1 MIEITKRKGYT
12 EGMWGVKTMVENN
25 KRRHRACFTG
35 HRPHKLHQPESVVI
49 AALEAKIREAIDDGF
64 VTFISGMAWGVDIWA
79 AEIVLRLKAEGHPIH
94 LIAAVPYEGFEKSW
108 DDDWKQRYHEAL
120 AAADLVKYVCEH
132 YHRGCYQIRNEW
144 MVDRSA
150 RLIAAYT
157 GEKGG
162 TKNTVDYAARK
173 GVQTVFV
180 L

>member
-1 MIEITKRKGYT
+1 MADKY
-12 EGMWGVKTMVENN
+12 
-25 KRRHRACFTG
+25 
-35 HRPHKLHQPESVVI
+35 HKLHQPESVVI
-49 AALEAKIREAIDDGF
+49 AALEEKIREAIDDGF

-94 LIAAVPYEGFEKSW
+94 LVAAVPYEGFERGW
-108 DDDWKQRYHEAL
+108 DDDWKRRYYAVL
-120 AAADLVKYVCEH
+120 SAADLVKYICDH
-132 YHRGCYQIRNEW
+132 YHHGCFQIRNEW

-162 TKNTVDYAARK
+162 TKNTVDYATRK
-173 GVQTVFV
+173 GVQTIFV

>member
-1 MIEITKRKGYT
+1 MPT
-12 EGMWGVKTMVENN
+12 ESEL
-25 KRRHRACFTG
+25 RLRRACFTG

-49 AALEAKIREAIDDGF
+49 AALEVRIREAISNGF

-79 AEIVLRLKAEGHPIH
+79 AEIVLRLKAEGLPIH
-94 LIAAVPYEGFEKSW
+94 LIAAAPYKGFERSW
-108 DDDWKQRYHEAL
+108 DADWQRRYKAVMD
-120 AAADLVKYVCEH
+120 AADYVKFVCPH
-132 YHRGCYQIRNEW
+132 YHRGCFQIRNEW

-150 RLIAAYT
+150 LLIAAYT
-157 GEKGG
+157 GEAGG

>member
-1 MIEITKRKGYT
+1 MAT
-12 EGMWGVKTMVENN
+12 ESEL
-25 KRRHRACFTG
+25 RLHRACFTG
-35 HRPHKLHQPESVVI
+35 HRPHKLHQPESFLI

-79 AEIVLRLKAEGHPIH
+79 AEIILRLKTEGHPIH

-108 DDDWKQRYHEAL
+108 DEDWKSRYKSVL
-120 AAADLVKYVCEH
+120 DSADLVKYICPH
-132 YHRGCYQIRNEW
+132 YHRGCFQVRNEW
-144 MVDRSA
+144 MVDHSA

-173 GVQTVFV
+173 GVQTIFA

>member
-1 MIEITKRKGYT
+1 MAT
-12 EGMWGVKTMVENN
+12 EYEL
-25 KRRHRACFTG
+25 RQHRACFTG

-49 AALEAKIREAIDDGF
+49 AALEEKIREAIDDGF

-94 LIAAVPYEGFEKSW
+94 LIAAVPYEGFERGW
-108 DDDWKQRYHEAL
+108 RDDWKRRYHAVL
-120 AAADLVKYVCEH
+120 SAADIVKYICDH
-132 YHRGCYQIRNEW
+132 YHRGCFQIRNEW

>member
-1 MIEITKRKGYT
+1 MSEDIKRQ
-12 EGMWGVKTMVENN
+12 
-25 KRRHRACFTG
+25 HRACFAG

-49 AALEAKIREAIDDGF
+49 AALEEKIREAIDDGF
-64 VTFISGMAWGVDIWA
+64 ITFISGMAWGVDIWA

-94 LIAAVPYEGFEKSW
+94 LIAAVPYEGFERGW
-108 DDDWKQRYHEAL
+108 DNDWKRRYHAAL
-120 AAADLVKYVCEH
+120 SAADFVKYICDH
-132 YHRGCYQIRNEW
+132 YHRGCFTVRNEW

-162 TKNTVDYAARK
+162 AKKDSWFSHIAVEVPGENCKNEWCEPVSDEEYAK
-173 GVQTVFV
+173 

>member
-1 MIEITKRKGYT
+1 MAT
-12 EGMWGVKTMVENN
+12 ESEL
-25 KRRHRACFTG
+25 RQHRACFTG
-35 HRPHKLHQPESVVI
+35 HRPHKLHQTESVVI
-49 AALEAKIREAIDDGF
+49 GALEEKIREAIHDGF

-94 LIAAVPYEGFEKSW
+94 LIAAVPYEGFERGW
-108 DDDWKQRYHEAL
+108 DDDWKRRYHAVL
-120 AAADLVKYVCEH
+120 SAADLVKYICDR
-132 YHRGCYQIRNEW
+132 YHRGCFQIRNEW

-150 RLIAAYT
+150 LLIAAYT

-180 L
+180 LR